1 MGQAAARYSA
11 RCLAELV
18 SAEQRLMWLA
28 VIDST
33 RGISRHD
40 LVQILRNATLAL
52 LPPQQH
58 GIGEA
63 VA

>member
-1 MGQAAARYSA
+1 MGPAATRYVA
-11 RCLAELV
+11 HRLAELV

-28 VIDST
+28 VLI
-33 RGISRHD
+33 RLEVFSRHD
-40 LVQILRNATLAL
+40 LVQIRNATLAL